1 MSMPAS
7 SISGAWRWWRRAS
20 NRWWILFLLLFSVR
34 FFLLLAALDPE
45 EERIGNF
52 VDCAGLEWKN
62 GPSRPLYDREELY
75 AGACAQA
82 ILRGAGLPWSSYRFM
97 PYGSGSLVLS
107 VAAVPWVAVAGTSY
121 LAWKI
126 LPLLLSVAGGL
137 VWVALVRRWW
147 GTTAAAWMALLYLF
161 APPVLVRTLLIA
173 KGDHAEAAVLVG
185 CVLLVACRAV
195 DSDGR
200 RRLFGAGLAGL
211 LAGVSIF
218 ITYSA
223 APILAG
229 VALVWGLSVRLRPA
243 RLWIAAGAG
252 LLLGLVPW
260 VWTLAATGGGAVNV
274 YGRFLGAPVDPVAI
288 GQRLGV
294 LAGQGLLAAFEVPG
308 GALVR
313 ALAGLFWFVLV
324 IAGFVGLLRRAR
336 SLPPRLA
343 ATGLVAHV
351 AAFCVLAPD
360 ASSRY
365 LIPAYPLFLLA
376 VATLAAS
383 GRDQHDSRGDRRHP
397 ENGASQTPPRRAPGH
412 RRLSKTAA
420 ALAVVLGVTSWLSS
434 VARPHAPDLPSL
446 AGADWD
452 LWGEVVGTKLTH
464 GQIGQVPREMRGY
477 LWVGYGKRVFYQRAE
492 SWSDLAAVAGEESPR
507 VWRGIGISAM
517 ERGRPQDAASHLERL
532 VQTERTAL
540 AGGLAAYG
548 EALFAPLLR
557 EGGFA
562 YAQSLVRELTPA
574 DQAPL
579 RRVLARCAGVLA
591 AQGLVPS
598 VAGPQPPVGMSEP
611 EAGYAAGW
619 ALPSSRLGIAPA
631 PGTEASSWPSR
642 LADLP
647 SADPHRAA
655 GAADALLWHLARR
668 MRESS
673 LDGEGEP
680 RRLLEALGTAVREL
694 PESQAAAIF
703 ERAGETC
710 GGAPPARAARVP
722 GPPETAHG
730 AAPGR
735 SGWREVVPERYHA
748 AFLRGLSVSGH

>member
-1 MSMPAS
+1 
-7 SISGAWRWWRRAS
+7 
-20 NRWWILFLLLFSVR
+20 
-34 FFLLLAALDPE
+34 
-45 EERIGNF
+45 
-52 VDCAGLEWKN
+52 
-62 GPSRPLYDREELY
+62 
-75 AGACAQA
+75 
-82 ILRGAGLPWSSYRFM
+82 
-97 PYGSGSLVLS
+97 
-107 VAAVPWVAVAGTSY
+107 
-121 LAWKI
+121 
-126 LPLLLSVAGGL
+126 
-137 VWVALVRRWW
+137 
-147 GTTAAAWMALLYLF
+147 
-161 APPVLVRTLLIA
+161 
-173 KGDHAEAAVLVG
+173 
-185 CVLLVACRAV
+185 
-195 DSDGR
+195 
-200 RRLFGAGLAGL
+200 
-211 LAGVSIF
+211 
-218 ITYSA
+218 
-223 APILAG
+223 
-229 VALVWGLSVRLRPA
+229 
-243 RLWIAAGAG
+243 
-252 LLLGLVPW
+252 
-260 VWTLAATGGGAVNV
+260 
-274 YGRFLGAPVDPVAI
+274 
-288 GQRLGV
+288 
-294 LAGQGLLAAFEVPG
+294 
-308 GALVR
+308 
-313 ALAGLFWFVLV
+313 
-324 IAGFVGLLRRAR
+324 
-336 SLPPRLA
+336 
-343 ATGLVAHV
+343 
-351 AAFCVLAPD
+351 
-360 ASSRY
+360 
-365 LIPAYPLFLLA
+365 
-376 VATLAAS
+376 
-383 GRDQHDSRGDRRHP
+383 
-397 ENGASQTPPRRAPGH
+397 
-412 RRLSKTAA
+412 
-420 ALAVVLGVTSWLSS
+420 
-434 VARPHAPDLPSL
+434 
-446 AGADWD
+446 
-452 LWGEVVGTKLTH
+452 
-464 GQIGQVPREMRGY
+464 
-477 LWVGYGKRVFYQRAE
+477 
-492 SWSDLAAVAGEESPR
+492 
-507 VWRGIGISAM
+507 M